1 MKINTSLHIVDAF
14 DVAMENVFPTYYI
27 LYTKYIYCNNQH
39 YGNLPDPLNSH
50 YLNLS
55 TEANEPEAA
64 ANFKLILVLLVFQ
77 NFYDQITSKFATNTF
92 FLHVTLIYNQCIF
105 HLKRLFMF
113 Q

>member
-1 MKINTSLHIVDAF
+1 
-14 DVAMENVFPTYYI
+14 MENVFPTYYI
-27 LYTKYIYCNNQH
+27 LYTKYIYYNNQH

-77 NFYDQITSKFATNTF
+77 NFYDQITSKFATKY
-92 FLHVTLIYNQCIF
+92 FLHACNINLQSMYFSSKAFIYVPVKFSI
-105 HLKRLFMF
+105 LL
-113 Q
+113 